1 MVIGENATATST
13 AGIRAAFRPALQIM
27 LNPGHVIRDL
37 LNDVPLPFCFAA
49 SGLAFTFFFLQT
61 GLDLW
66 RAGSKSPAGVV
77 ALTLLGALYGTAGV
91 AVVAALAWA
100 VSRPLG
106 GNRSID
112 WVLRAFALSYCPAL
126 IYAALGLLFNLAFS
140 WHTSIAFG
148 ATGVLWALAPL
159 IFACREMSGERPWVG
174 VVLATL
180 CGGLLLFGW
189 AFIAA

>member
-1 MVIGENATATST
+1 MQMMI
-13 AGIRAAFRPALQIM
+13 
-27 LNPGHVIRDL
+27 NPGGVLKNLMR
-37 LNDVPLPFCFAA
+37 DVPIVLCYSI

-66 RAGSKSPAGVV
+66 RAGTRSPAGVV
-77 ALTLLGALYGTAGV
+77 GFTFIGTLYGTAVV
-91 AVVAALAWA
+91 ALVAALAWA

-106 GNRSID
+106 GERSLE

-126 IYAALGLLFNLAFS
+126 IYALLGLLFNIAFG

-148 ATGVLWALAPL
+148 VTGMLWALMPL
-159 IFACREMSGERPWVG
+159 AFTAREMLEEKLGAAI
-174 VVLATL
+174 LMATL

-189 AFIAA
+189 ALITT